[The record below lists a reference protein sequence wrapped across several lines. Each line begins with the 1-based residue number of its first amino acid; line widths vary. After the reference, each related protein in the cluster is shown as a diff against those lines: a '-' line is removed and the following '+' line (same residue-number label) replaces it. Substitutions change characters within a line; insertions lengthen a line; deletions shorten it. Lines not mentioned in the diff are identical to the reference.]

1 MPLVARSE
9 YYLHQTTAFPA
20 AGQFLFATGASFH
33 ESTATTASC
42 AGNSIVPIAP
52 YISDVKFSNSIY
64 IAKDLNTITLETTF
78 MYNKHTHKAGIFPST
93 KMAVGDKLTV
103 MDSGATDYNK
113 VFTVTSFERNTAG
126 VEFAKVWP
134 APSTANDMGKLRIQ
148 GNNGTSFSRSHGSIK
163 VFRQEV
169 VEVALADASAAA
181 TTLSQGYW
189 RIGVNGA
196 QTELLNPQATA
207 TDVAAGI
214 SKLSGVTGLV
224 TVSLGSAADKDGDG
238 QNDNLY
244 TITFTEHE
252 GDVGH
257 VTATA
262 EQGNLLR
269 DPENNAAKLLVE
281 KVSDGYVFYDE
292 STKDEEAD
300 MLSDDVAVGT
310 VINVTSSEV
319 VEFIVREQTGTDSGV
334 TDATFTFTFMGEESA
349 TCTKGSAG
357 SCQTALR
364 KLPGLQYAT
373 ATEGGTTSTGT
384 VGDELLLITVT
395 LPKGVD
401 GSTLS
406 ARATGWSDKDLF
418 VYTHRWR
425 NNNGRSFTVLKAR
438 ENRIGALKASSSVT
452 AVHDAD
458 ATAQTLTV
466 TFDNDVYVA
475 AEIAGKNIV
484 AVHNTHNVRIS
495 AARGAFTNTVGT
507 NTVVKVANTIP
518 EFRRGDVYTVNAGT
532 GTFAGVIDQAVGKNK
547 VVPLFC
553 LQDCGY
559 TAADDD
565 FLKIQGNSHI
575 AFSGTNAK
583 ANAVIGSS
591 DTFHLIPDAGSNA
604 EATTGAI
611 LGQAVKAQFASSG
624 DSDAYSNAYVGMG
637 GDELYVDSVPDALY
651 GTTAIAMDITYTGPS
666 GSCSVSEVTKGSKE
680 SAVCS
685 NRGVCDYET
694 GTCVCAEGFTKE
706 ACSEQSVLV

>member
-1 MPLVARSE
+1 
-9 YYLHQTTAFPA
+9 
-20 AGQFLFATGASFH
+20 
-33 ESTATTASC
+33 
-42 AGNSIVPIAP
+42 
-52 YISDVKFSNSIY
+52 
-64 IAKDLNTITLETTF
+64 
-78 MYNKHTHKAGIFPST
+78 
-93 KMAVGDKLTV
+93 
-103 MDSGATDYNK
+103 
-113 VFTVTSFERNTAG
+113 
-126 VEFAKVWP
+126 
-134 APSTANDMGKLRIQ
+134 
-148 GNNGTSFSRSHGSIK
+148 
-163 VFRQEV
+163 
-169 VEVALADASAAA
+169 
-181 TTLSQGYW
+181 
-189 RIGVNGA
+189 
-196 QTELLNPQATA
+196 
-207 TDVAAGI
+207 
-214 SKLSGVTGLV
+214 
-224 TVSLGSAADKDGDG
+224 
-238 QNDNLY
+238 
-244 TITFTEHE
+244 
-252 GDVGH
+252 
-257 VTATA
+257 
-262 EQGNLLR
+262 
-269 DPENNAAKLLVE
+269 
-281 KVSDGYVFYDE
+281 
-292 STKDEEAD
+292 
-300 MLSDDVAVGT
+300 VGT
-310 VINVTSSEV
+310 VFNVTSSEV
-319 VEFIVREQTGTDSGV
+319 VEFIIREQTGADSGV
-334 TDATFTFTFMGEESA
+334 SDATFTFTFMGEESK
-349 TCTKGSAG
+349 TCTYAH
-357 SCQTALR
+357 TAANSGVNDCETILR
-364 KLPGLQYAT
+364 RLPGLQYAT
-373 ATEGGTTSTGT
+373 VAGATSTDT
-384 VGDELLLITVT
+384 VTLEIMVVTVT

-507 NTVVKVANTIP
+507 NTVVKVADTIP

-532 GTFAGVIDQAVGKNK
+532 ATFAGVIDQAVGKNK

-565 FLKIQGNSHI
+565 FLKIQQSSHI
-575 AFSGTNAK
+575 AFSGTNAL

-624 DSDAYSNAYVGMG
+624 NSDAYSNAYVGMG

-651 GTTAIAMDITYTGPS
+651 GSSAIAMDITYTGPS